1 MFTGPSSTCPAA
13 SPAAAIN
20 CGKSPWS
27 SAAIDCGTALPSSV
41 AAAAIARQ
49 LSETRGRGRAG
60 AQGLQQDV
68 CGNGGRG
75 KEMRGGCFLELVG

>member
-1 MFTGPSSTCPAA
+1 MFTGPPSTCPAA

-20 CGKSPWS
+20 CGKSPRS
-27 SAAIDCGTALPSSV
+27 SAAIDCGTVLLSSA

-49 LSETRGRGRAG
+49 LSETRGHGRAG

-75 KEMRGGCFLELVG
+75 KEMRGGCFPKLG